1 MAHENAT
8 DLDPVAYLDQL
19 DADSIA
25 SEIAALKSRQ
35 AALTVLLRAARARQK
50 GKPEKPKRGRPR
62 REAAAVEET
71 APVDGEK
78 VEVGP

>member
-1 MAHENAT
+1 MSDKHES

-19 DADSIA
+19 DADKIA

-35 AALTVLLRAARARQK
+35 AALAVLLRAAKARAK
-50 GKPEKPKRGRPR
+50 GKPEKAKRGRPR
-62 REAAAVEET
+62 KEAVVVEET
-71 APVDGEK
+71 AVDGEK

>member
-1 MAHENAT
+1 MS
-8 DLDPVAYLDQL
+8 DKLDDIDPVDYLDRL
-19 DADSIA
+19 NPDAIAAEIA
-25 SEIAALKSRQ
+25 SLKSRQ
-35 AALTVLLRAARARQK
+35 AALTVLLRAAKARAK

-62 REAAAVEET
+62 REAAVVEET